1 MEVGI
6 NNKLI
11 LWSSLRLLITSS
23 SSTLKKLEI
32 KGMSLVSF
40 F

>member
-11 LWSSLRLLITSS
+11 LCNLLRLLITFSFGI
-23 SSTLKKLEI
+23 LKVLEI
-32 KGMSLVSF
+32 KGMSLVLVS
-40 F
+40 